1 MASAL
6 THAFA
11 AVALTK
17 ILSRR
22 KRNWRFWTL
31 AVASSIL
38 PDADV
43 VGFAFGIEYGAL
55 LGHRGL
61 SHSLLFAALWSLLVV
76 SSEYRGLMKF
86 SRHWWSLVSLF
97 FLVTVS
103 HGLLD
108 AMTNGGLGVA
118 FFSPFDTARYFFP
131 WRPISVSPVGVGR
144 FFSGQGAAILASEI
158 EYVWLPLATLWVGV
172 VVFRRCFARKSGAGS
187 VSPKSHDGLPNHIMN
202 NTTLQSLRRHENL
215 LLCLF
220 FAAGAIE
227 TSIAAFSHRQFSDRM
242 LFITGFVGSV
252 LITYGVM
259 RDSARRGMQRPFM
272 FGLLLLFLWQ
282 ILGS

>member
-11 AVALTK
+11 AVALTRTF
-17 ILSRR
+17 SRR
-22 KRNWRFWTL
+22 RRAWRFWTL
-31 AVASSIL
+31 AVLSSIL

-43 VGFAFGIEYGAL
+43 VGFAFGIEYGDL
-55 LGHRGL
+55 FGHRGF

-76 SSEYRGLMKF
+76 SVEYTRLIKF
-86 SRHWWSLVSLF
+86 SRHWWELVSLF

-118 FFSPFDTARYFFP
+118 FFSPFDTTRYFFP

-144 FFSGQGAAILASEI
+144 FFSAQGAAIMASEI

-172 VVFRRCFARKSGAGS
+172 GVLRRCFARKSDAQND
-187 VSPKSHDGLPNHIMN
+187 SPNSHD
-202 NTTLQSLRRHENL
+202 
-215 LLCLF
+215 C
-220 FAAGAIE
+220 
-227 TSIAAFSHRQFSDRM
+227 
-242 LFITGFVGSV
+242 
-252 LITYGVM
+252 
-259 RDSARRGMQRPFM
+259 RPKR
-272 FGLLLLFLWQ
+272 
-282 ILGS
+282 

>member
-11 AVALTK
+11 AVALTRT
-17 ILSRR
+17 LSQR
-22 KRNWRFWTL
+22 KRDWRFWML

-43 VGFAFGIEYGAL
+43 VGFAFGIEYGDL

-76 SSEYRGLMKF
+76 SCEYRRLMKF
-86 SRHWWSLVSLF
+86 SRNWWSLVGLF

-103 HGLLD
+103 HGILD

-131 WRPISVSPVGVGR
+131 WRPVRVSPVGVGR
-144 FFSGQGAAILASEI
+144 FFSGEGAAIMASEI
-158 EYVWLPLATLWVGV
+158 EYVWLPLATLWAAVAV
-172 VVFRRCFARKSGAGS
+172 LRRYFARKTGA
-187 VSPKSHDGLPNHIMN
+187 
-202 NTTLQSLRRHENL
+202 E
-215 LLCLF
+215 
-220 FAAGAIE
+220 
-227 TSIAAFSHRQFSDRM
+227 SDSR
-242 LFITGFVGSV
+242 
-252 LITYGVM
+252 
-259 RDSARRGMQRPFM
+259 
-272 FGLLLLFLWQ
+272 
-282 ILGS
+282 

>member
-17 ILSRR
+17 TLSNR
-22 KRNWRFWTL
+22 KRDWRFWTL

-43 VGFAFGIEYGAL
+43 VGFAVGIQYGDL

-76 SSEYRGLMKF
+76 SCEYRRLTKF

-103 HGLLD
+103 HGILD

-118 FFSPFDTARYFFP
+118 FFSPVDTTRYFFP
-131 WRPISVSPVGVGR
+131 WRPIRVSPVGVGQ
-144 FFSGQGAAILASEI
+144 FFSAQGAAIMASEMK
-158 EYVWLPLATLWVGV
+158 YAWLPLAMLWAGVAMLRVG
-172 VVFRRCFARKSGAGS
+172 FTRKSGIS
-187 VSPKSHDGLPNHIMN
+187 QNSSRSK
-202 NTTLQSLRRHENL
+202 
-215 LLCLF
+215 
-220 FAAGAIE
+220 
-227 TSIAAFSHRQFSDRM
+227 
-242 LFITGFVGSV
+242 
-252 LITYGVM
+252 
-259 RDSARRGMQRPFM
+259 
-272 FGLLLLFLWQ
+272 
-282 ILGS
+282 

>member
-43 VGFAFGIEYGAL
+43 VGFALGIEYGDL

-61 SHSLLFAALWSLLVV
+61 SHSFLFAALWSLLVV
-76 SSEYRGLMKF
+76 SGEYRSIMKF
-86 SRHWWSLVSLF
+86 SRHWGSLVSLF
-97 FLVTVS
+97 FLVTMS

-118 FFSPFDTARYFFP
+118 FFSPFDTTRYFSP
-131 WRPISVSPVGVGR
+131 WRPISVSPVGVGQ
-144 FFSGQGAAILASEI
+144 FFSGRGAAIMASEI
-158 EYVWLPLATLWVGV
+158 EYVWLPLATVWAGVGV
-172 VVFRRCFARKSGAGS
+172 LRRGLARKSGA
-187 VSPKSHDGLPNHIMN
+187 
-202 NTTLQSLRRHENL
+202 E
-215 LLCLF
+215 
-220 FAAGAIE
+220 
-227 TSIAAFSHRQFSDRM
+227 SDSR
-242 LFITGFVGSV
+242 
-252 LITYGVM
+252 
-259 RDSARRGMQRPFM
+259 AE
-272 FGLLLLFLWQ
+272 
-282 ILGS
+282 

>member
-6 THAFA
+6 SHAFA

-17 ILSRR
+17 TLSYR
-22 KRNWRFWTL
+22 KRDWRFWTL

-38 PDADV
+38 PDADI
-43 VGFAFGIEYGAL
+43 VGFAFGIEYGDL

-76 SSEYRGLMKF
+76 SCEYRRLMKF
-86 SRHWWSLVSLF
+86 SRHWWSLVSQF

-131 WRPISVSPVGVGR
+131 WRPVHVSPVGVGQ
-144 FFSGQGAAILASEI
+144 FFSGQGAAIMASEMQ
-158 EYVWLPLATLWVGV
+158 YVWLPIATVWAGVGV
-172 VVFRRCFARKSGAGS
+172 WRRS
-187 VSPKSHDGLPNHIMN
+187 
-202 NTTLQSLRRHENL
+202 
-215 LLCLF
+215 
-220 FAAGAIE
+220 
-227 TSIAAFSHRQFSDRM
+227 
-242 LFITGFVGSV
+242 
-252 LITYGVM
+252 
-259 RDSARRGMQRPFM
+259 SARRTGAEINPPERH
-272 FGLLLLFLWQ
+272 
-282 ILGS
+282 

>member
-17 ILSRR
+17 TLSHR
-22 KRNWRFWTL
+22 KRDWRFWTL

-38 PDADV
+38 PDADI
-43 VGFAFGIEYGAL
+43 VGFAFGIEYGDL

-86 SRHWWSLVSLF
+86 SRQWWSLVSLF

-118 FFSPFDTARYFFP
+118 FFAPFDTARYFFP

-144 FFSGQGAAILASEI
+144 FFSGQGAAIMASEI
-158 EYVWLPLATLWVGV
+158 EYVWLPLATLWAAVAV
-172 VVFRRCFARKSGAGS
+172 LRRYFARK
-187 VSPKSHDGLPNHIMN
+187 
-202 NTTLQSLRRHENL
+202 
-215 LLCLF
+215 
-220 FAAGAIE
+220 AGAE
-227 TSIAAFSHRQFSDRM
+227 TDSH
-242 LFITGFVGSV
+242 
-252 LITYGVM
+252 
-259 RDSARRGMQRPFM
+259 
-272 FGLLLLFLWQ
+272 
-282 ILGS
+282 